1 MWKEFIKAKSEDCR
15 ALYNVEQKDTL
26 TVADIEVSYD
36 ERFGGGNTDGPPCT
50 LNGFIGSRNGEVV
63 PEWLFEKRH
72 LPNDR
77 AKTIPC

>member
-1 MWKEFIKAKSEDCR
+1 M
-15 ALYNVEQKDTL
+15 
-26 TVADIEVSYD
+26 ADIEVSYD